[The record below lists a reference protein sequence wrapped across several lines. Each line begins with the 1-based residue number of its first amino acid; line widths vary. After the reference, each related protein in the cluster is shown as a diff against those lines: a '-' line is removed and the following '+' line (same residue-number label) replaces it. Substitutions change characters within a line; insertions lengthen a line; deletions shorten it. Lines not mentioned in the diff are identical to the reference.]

1 MKQTYI
7 SILAVVAVENG
18 LEAWKILEDL
28 TNQID
33 LILTEVVTS
42 CLSGIGLL
50 RKIMSHKIRKNIPV
64 ISKYFSC
71 TFAYFWN

>member
-33 LILTEVVTS
+33 LILTEVVTPS
-42 CLSGIGLL
+42 LSGIGLL

-71 TFAYFWN
+71 TFAYF